1 MSDDKPVEAP
11 AVRLVTD
18 PKSGLAID
26 ASAPNSPQPAQ
37 GGWAP
42 PFWLPLVFVGIGGG
56 LAAAL
61 PFVTGPALIIIQV
74 SLGLVTSIGAALGI
88 QSAGP
93 RK

>member
-1 MSDDKPVEAP
+1 MSEEKTEAAP
-11 AVRLVTD
+11 VRLVTD

-26 ASAPNSPQPAQ
+26 ASAPNSPMPAQ

-42 PFWLPLVFVGIGGG
+42 PFWLPLVFVGVGGA

-61 PFVTGPALIIIQV
+61 PFVTGPGLVVIQV
-74 SLGLVTSIGAALGI
+74 ALGLVTSVGAALGI